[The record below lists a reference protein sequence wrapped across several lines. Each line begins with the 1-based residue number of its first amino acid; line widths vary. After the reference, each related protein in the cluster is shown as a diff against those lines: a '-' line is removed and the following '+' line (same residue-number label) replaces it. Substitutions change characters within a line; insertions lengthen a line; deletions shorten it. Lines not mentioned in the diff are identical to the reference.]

1 MLIKNWEELATTPL
15 RKLTLEIIEA
25 GIEQVLP
32 GNIMR
37 SALYYEPGSK
47 SLQVKDVTY
56 DVTNGRIFV
65 IGGGK
70 AAGLMAKA
78 LEDILGAENIFAGTV
93 NCKSAACRTKR
104 IKMVAAGHPIP
115 DKRGVE
121 GVKRMLALKDKYSID
136 KNDLVI
142 CLLSGGGSALMP
154 YPVEGVHLKDKQKVT
169 ELLLKC
175 GAEIHES
182 NAVRKHLSQVKGGRL
197 GGFYAPTRI
206 VSLIISDV
214 IGDDLEVIASG
225 PTYPDP
231 SAFQDAY
238 NVLEKYDL
246 IARTPQSVITH
257 LERGCRGEVKE
268 TPQSLTNCDNHI
280 IGNNRLALEAM
291 AKKAKELG
299 FRPYIVTAQQNGDT
313 ATAAHR
319 RAREI
324 LEGKYKDYDAIL
336 IGGETTP
343 KLPEH
348 AGRGGRNQHYA
359 AVSIVAMKS
368 YPGNWVVASVGTD
381 GSDYL
386 PDVAGA
392 IVDNDTLYRATA
404 RGIDVRTY
412 IDRFDSYRL
421 FRKLGRALIIT
432 GSTGT
437 NVSDVMLYLLG

>member
-15 RKLTLEIIEA
+15 RKRALEIIAA

-32 GNIMR
+32 RNIMR
-37 SALYYEPGSK
+37 SALCYEPGNK
-47 SLQVKDVTY
+47 SLQVKDAAY
-56 DVTNGRIFV
+56 DLSSGRIFV

-70 AAGLMAKA
+70 AAGLMAEA
-78 LEDILGAENIFAGTV
+78 LENILGVENISAGTV
-93 NCKSAACRTKR
+93 TCKSAACRTNR
-104 IKMVAAGHPIP
+104 IKVVIAGHPIP
-115 DKRGVE
+115 DRRGIE
-121 GVKRMLALKDKYSID
+121 GVKRMLALKEKYSINE
-136 KNDLVI
+136 NDLVI

-154 YPVEGVHLKDKQKVT
+154 YPVEGVGLKDKQKVT
-169 ELLLKC
+169 DLLLKC

-182 NAVRKHLSQVKGGRL
+182 NAVRKHLSQIKGGRL
-197 GGFYAPTRI
+197 GQFYSPTRI

-214 IGDDLEVIASG
+214 IGDDLDVIASG
-225 PTYPDP
+225 PTYPD
-231 SAFQDAY
+231 SSIFQDAY
-238 NVLEKYDL
+238 GVLEKYDL
-246 IARTPQSVITH
+246 IARTPQSVISY
-257 LERGCRGEVKE
+257 LKRGCRGEVEE
-268 TPQSLTNCDNHI
+268 TPKSLTNCDNHI
-280 IGNNRLALEAM
+280 IGNNQLALEAM
-291 AKKAKELG
+291 ARRARELG
-299 FRPYIVTAQQNGDT
+299 FKPCIVTAQQNGDT
-313 ATAAHR
+313 ATVAHS

-343 KLPEH
+343 KLPEN

-412 IDRFDSYRL
+412 IDRFDSNRL
-421 FRKLGRALIIT
+421 FRKVGRTLIVT

-437 NVSDVMLYLLG
+437 NVGDVMLYLLG